1 MSKDNR
7 DFFKQ
12 KKVWSEVK
20 DELLGCYL
28 VPYFNKIFHTRRPVL
43 YVDCF
48 AGKGKF
54 DDGKDGSPLVA
65 LDCLDKSMQQTRES
79 KIGAPDPQVFMRFIE
94 LHHAE
99 ALKANLP
106 MEHASRS
113 KVISGSFENEIIK
126 LLTAAIKRYTD
137 LNAFLYVDPY
147 GIKALSMPLFLRL
160 PEVFSSAELLINLNS
175 FGFIREALRVRQVA
189 LRESEDELLSELDE
203 YEPSVLQSV
212 QDLDRIA
219 GGEYWKDIVDRYAKE
234 EINIDEAEKAFAD
247 LYKQT
252 LRKSYSY
259 VLDMPIRLHP
269 GNKPKYRMVHAT
281 NHPDGC
287 TLMADNMFKRT
298 DYLVVMIQNK
308 GQTTMWETTPENEVV
323 DNSALDEKML
333 SLVEKECGNKSIRLN
348 ELQALFFDTYGV
360 ICSTKHLSSAKAGSV
375 LKRLEQEGKIAVKR
389 DPEKTKTGS
398 ASTFWSENSKQKIYI
413 MRK

>member
-1 MSKDNR
+1 MSKDNK

-28 VPYFNKIFHTRRPVL
+28 VPYFNKIFHTKKPVL

-48 AGKGKF
+48 AGQGKF
-54 DDGKDGSPLVA
+54 DDGNDGSPLVA
-65 LDCLDKSMQQTRES
+65 LKCLDTSLQQTSES
-79 KIGAPDPQVFMRFIE
+79 KIGAPDPRVYMRFIE
-94 LHHAE
+94 LNHHE
-99 ALKANLP
+99 ALKQNIP
-106 MEHASRS
+106 IEHAGRT
-113 KVISGSFENEIIK
+113 KVVPGAFETEIIP
-126 LLTAAIKRYTD
+126 LLTKAIQTYKD

-147 GIKALSMPLFLRL
+147 GIKALNMPLFLQL
-160 PEVFSSAELLINLNS
+160 PSVFSSAELLINLNS
-175 FGFIREALRVRQVA
+175 FGFIREALRVRKVA
-189 LRESEDELLSELDE
+189 LRENEDELLSELDE
-203 YEPSVLQSV
+203 YEPSVLHSV

-219 GGEYWKDIVDRYAKE
+219 GGEYWKNIVDQYANE
-234 EINIDEAEKAFAD
+234 TINIDDAEKLFAEQ
-247 LYKQT
+247 YKKK

-269 GNKPKYRMVHAT
+269 ENKPKYRMVHAT

-308 GQTTMWETTPENEVV
+308 GQTSMWEFTSENEVV
-323 DNSALDEKML
+323 IDAFLDEKML
-333 SLVEKECGNKSIRLN
+333 TLIDQVCMDRPIRLN
-348 ELQALFFDTYGV
+348 ELQAVFFDTYGV
-360 ICSTKHLSSAKAGSV
+360 ICSTKHLSSGQKGSV
-375 LKRLEQEGKIAVKR
+375 LKRLEKAGKIEIIR
-389 DPEKTKTGS
+389 TPEQRNGTKTR
-398 ASTFWSENSKQKIYI
+398 FWTEKGKDTIHI